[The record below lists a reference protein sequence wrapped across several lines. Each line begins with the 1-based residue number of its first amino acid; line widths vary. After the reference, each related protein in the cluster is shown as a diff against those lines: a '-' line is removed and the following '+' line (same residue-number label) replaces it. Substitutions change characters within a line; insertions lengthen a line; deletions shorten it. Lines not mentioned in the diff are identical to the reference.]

1 MFEGINNTVEN
12 SDKKSNFMNSVKK
25 HAEALL
31 QEGRITQEQFDDKI
45 ESAEL
50 IDANIPDDTDNAA
63 ETFVYS
69 GIASEKEMVEILE
82 RSENDSHELENNSEV
97 LKKEFI
103 IDVTNDAEMILDIS
117 FRREDEGLD
126 KFMYLEDLE
135 EFKLTSTNL
144 LEMSNMDEID
154 NEKLSESLNKFS
166 ESLTKF
172 GQTDRRGTT
181 RENLDSLMSF
191 HPVFV
196 SLSDTVEKTGIG
208 LEKNN
213 QNGEN
218 DELIKSL
225 ERLKDLSD
233 KRKDFIKKLYE
244 LGSKYLG
251 R

>member
-1 MFEGINNTVEN
+1 MFEGINSTVEN
-12 SDKKSNFMNSVKK
+12 SDKKSQFMDSVKK

-45 ESAEL
+45 KSAEL
-50 IDANIPDDTDNAA
+50 IDTNIPDDTDNAA

-69 GIASEKEMVEILE
+69 GIASEKEMVEVLE
-82 RSENDSHELENNSEV
+82 RSGKESHELENNPEV
-97 LKKEFI
+97 LKREFI
-103 IDVTNDAEMILDIS
+103 INITNDAGMILDICS
-117 FRREDEGLD
+117 KREDETLD
-126 KFMYLEDLE
+126 RFMYLEDLE

-154 NEKLSESLNKFS
+154 NEKLSEALDKFS

-196 SLSDTVEKTGIG
+196 DLSDNVEKTRIE
-208 LEKNN
+208 LEKN

-218 DELIKSL
+218 DKLIKSL
-225 ERLKDLSD
+225 ERLKELSD
-233 KRKDFIKKLYE
+233 KRKDFIQRLYE
-244 LGSKYLG
+244 LVQNI
-251 R
+251 